1 MEKEL
6 NRKPQ
11 ETSETLSQEK
21 QPDASKETAAQPKAK
36 ISETWAQ
43 DTIADIDEFI
53 ESQGI
58 YLRQ

>member
-1 MEKEL
+1 MEKEQ
-6 NRKPQ
+6 NRKQQ
-11 ETSETLSQEK
+11 EASEALPQEK
-21 QPDASKETAAQPKAK
+21 QPDTPKEASAEPKAK
-36 ISETWAQ
+36 LSETWAQ